1 MSSLDSSIAFQVFDR
16 RRVGVMQGTD
26 YISKSERWLA
36 VASEL
41 FSDNIWVFFGF
52 VIVISLSGV
61 MTPGP
66 VFAAAV
72 AKGYKDKMAGIK
84 IAVGHG
90 VVEFPLMLLIAVIG
104 LGAEQLFEEPGV
116 KLGIGLVG
124 GILLIFLG
132 VTMIRSRK
140 EIAEGGE
147 GQINWNATTAGI
159 LTTSANP
166 YFFIWWATVGV
177 ALILNAQWFGP
188 IVVVVFA
195 VVHWSCDLAWYSFTS
210 FAVYRTKH
218 LWTPLVHEIVFGIC
232 GAIMVLF
239 GLYFIIGPTAEIA

>member
-1 MSSLDSSIAFQVFDR
+1 MIGIASGR
-16 RRVGVMQGTD
+16 PEGTD
-26 YISKSERWLA
+26 FISESHRWLV
-36 VASEL
+36 VAYDL
-41 FSDNIWVFFGF
+41 FSENIWVFFGF
-52 VIVISLSGV
+52 VIIISLSGV

-90 VVEFPLMLLIAVIG
+90 MVEFPLMVLIAAIG
-104 LGAEQLFEEPGV
+104 LGAEELFEEPGV
-116 KLGIGLVG
+116 KMGIGLVG

-132 VTMIRSRK
+132 VTMIRSRR
-140 EIAEGGE
+140 EIAEGDG
-147 GQINWNATTAGI
+147 GQIPWNATTAGI

-188 IVVVVFA
+188 IVVVIFA

-218 LWTPLVHEIVFGIC
+218 LWTPFVHEVVFGTC
-232 GAIMVLF
+232 GAIMVIF
-239 GLYFIIGPTAEIA
+239 GLYFMIGPASELA